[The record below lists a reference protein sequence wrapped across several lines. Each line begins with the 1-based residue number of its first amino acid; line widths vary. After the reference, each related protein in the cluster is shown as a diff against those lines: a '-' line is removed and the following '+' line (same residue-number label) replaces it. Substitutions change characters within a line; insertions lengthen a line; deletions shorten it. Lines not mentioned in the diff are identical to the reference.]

1 MNNDPLANA
10 MSKIVNYEKI
20 GRNSVQ
26 VYPVGDLAKGVL
38 AILNKHGYV
47 GTLEELKTTR
57 GTVCTLAL
65 LGTINSA
72 GVIKPRF
79 AVGTDKF
86 ERFEKRFLPAQ
97 GVGVIIIS
105 TSKGLMTLDE
115 ARKEN
120 VGGRLIAY
128 CY

>member
-10 MSKIVNYEKI
+10 MSKIVNYERI
-20 GRNSVQ
+20 GRDSVQ
-26 VYPVGDLAKGVL
+26 LYPVGLLAKRVL
-38 AILNKHGYV
+38 EILNKHGYV
-47 GTLEELKTTR
+47 GVFEERDTTR
-57 GTVCTLAL
+57 GSVLKVPL
-65 LGTINSA
+65 LGTINNA

-79 AVGTDKF
+79 AVQTDAF
-86 ERFEKRFLPAQ
+86 EKYEKRFLPAQ

-115 ARKEN
+115 AKKEN

>member
-10 MSKIVNYEKI
+10 MSKILNYEGI
-20 GRNSVQ
+20 GRDSVQ
-26 VYPVGDLAKGVL
+26 LYPVGELAKAVL
-38 AILNKHGYV
+38 DILNKHGYL
-47 GTLEELKTTR
+47 GSTEERKTTR
-57 GTVCTLAL
+57 GTVLTVQL
-65 LGTINSA
+65 LGKINKI

-79 AVGTDKF
+79 SVDTEGF
-86 ERFEKRFLPAQ
+86 ERYEKRFLPAQ

-115 ARKEN
+115 AKKEN
-120 VGGRLIAY
+120 IGGRLIAY

>member
-10 MSKIVNYEKI
+10 MSKIVNYERI
-20 GRNSVQ
+20 GRTSVQ
-26 VYPVGDLAKGVL
+26 LYPIGILTKHVL
-38 AILNKHGYV
+38 EILNKHGYV
-47 GTLEELKTTR
+47 GERSEQKTTR
-57 GTVCTLAL
+57 GTTLGVKL
-65 LGTINSA
+65 IGTINNA

-79 AVGTDKF
+79 AVQTDSF
-86 ERFEKRFLPAQ
+86 EKYEKRFLPAQ